1 MATKKK
7 STSKKATAKKVE
19 IVTVVEI
26 YEDAE
31 GDWRWRGKAA
41 NGKVVTESGEGYR
54 NRMYAQKMARALCA
68 GARVEWH

>member
-7 STSKKATAKKVE
+7 PQAKKVE
-19 IVTVVEI
+19 VVEVVEI
-26 YEDAE
+26 YQDTE

-41 NGKVVTESGEGYR
+41 NGKLVSESGEGYR